1 MTSGIG
7 RRRDSARDEG
17 GEAYRERRREIV
29 RAAAEVFKRQGYRAT
44 NLADI
49 ARAAGTDRA
58 TLYYYAAGKAELFDE
73 VVSGPVEANTERAEA
88 IRAGADPAP
97 EKLRRL
103 FVELMASYAEH
114 YPLLYVFVQENLS
127 HVEPERAEW
136 AQRMRRLN
144 RRYEDAVVGVVRD
157 GVDEGTLSV
166 RGDPRIVAYGLL
178 GMLAWTNR
186 WYRPGSSDT
195 DARTIAGSFAD
206 TVLLGLAPGSVT
218 TTVDDVPV
226 EP

>member
-1 MTSGIG
+1 MTSGIE
-7 RRRDSARDEG
+7 RRRATARDEG
-17 GEAYRERRREIV
+17 SEAYRERRRAIV
-29 RAAAEVFKRQGYRAT
+29 RAATEVFRRQGYRAT

-73 VVSGPVEANTERAEA
+73 VVSGAVEANTQRAEE
-88 IRAGADPAP
+88 IRGGLEPAP
-97 EKLRRL
+97 EKLRRM
-103 FVELMASYAEH
+103 FVALMASYAEH

-127 HVEPERAEW
+127 HVEPEREEW

-157 GVDEGTLSV
+157 GVDEGTLTV
-166 RGDPRIVAYGLL
+166 HGDPTIVAYGLL

-186 WYRPGSSDT
+186 WFRP
-195 DARTIAGSFAD
+195 DASRAEAHEIAETFVR
-206 TVLLGLAPGSVT
+206 TVLDGLLARPA
-218 TTVDDVPV
+218 
-226 EP
+226 